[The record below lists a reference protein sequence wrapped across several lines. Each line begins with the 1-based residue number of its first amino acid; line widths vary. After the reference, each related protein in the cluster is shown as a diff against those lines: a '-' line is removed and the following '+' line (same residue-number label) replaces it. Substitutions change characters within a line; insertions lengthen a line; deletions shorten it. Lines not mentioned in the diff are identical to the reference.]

1 MEMVN
6 ITIDGQKVQVAKTAT
21 ILEAANLIGVKI
33 PTLCYHP
40 ELRPEGACRVCMVE
54 VEGARTLVASCV
66 YPVNEGMVVRTNSA
80 NIREAR
86 KMVVELLLANHP
98 QDCLSC
104 QRNLNCEL
112 QTMAGDLGIRQVR
125 FDGEKKKY
133 PLDDSNPSLVRDQ
146 EKCILCGRC
155 IRACSERQGVHV

>member
-1 MEMVN
+1 MEKVN

-21 ILEAANLIGVKI
+21 ILEAASQIGVKI

-80 NIREAR
+80 AIR
-86 KMVVELLLANHP
+86 
-98 QDCLSC
+98 
-104 QRNLNCEL
+104 
-112 QTMAGDLGIRQVR
+112 
-125 FDGEKKKY
+125 
-133 PLDDSNPSLVRDQ
+133 
-146 EKCILCGRC
+146 
-155 IRACSERQGVHV
+155 